1 MNNVIDEIRAERQR
15 QRVIEGWTLEDDD
28 EHRNGE
34 LAQMAACYAQ
44 STIPKYS
51 GPYTVF
57 PFDKGDKRYKHSARK
72 ILVIAAALIVA
83 EIERLDRLKGKGEDN
98 D

>member
-1 MNNVIDEIRAERQR
+1 MNRVIDEIQAERQR
-15 QRVIEGWTLEDDD
+15 QQTIEGWTPEHDDK
-28 EHRNGE
+28 HKNGE

-57 PFDKGDKRYKHSARK
+57 PFDEGDKRCEHPARK
-72 ILVIAAALIVA
+72 ILIIAAALIVA
-83 EIERLDRLKGKGEDN
+83 EIERLDRLKGDKT
-98 D
+98 

>member
-1 MNNVIDEIRAERQR
+1 MNRVTDEIRAERER
-15 QRVIEGWTLEDDD
+15 QQAVKGWTPDHDD

-57 PFDKGDKRYKHSARK
+57 PFDEGDKRYKHPARK
-72 ILVIAAALIVA
+72 ILIIAAALIVA
-83 EIERLDRLKGKGEDN
+83 EIERLDRLKGDET
-98 D
+98 